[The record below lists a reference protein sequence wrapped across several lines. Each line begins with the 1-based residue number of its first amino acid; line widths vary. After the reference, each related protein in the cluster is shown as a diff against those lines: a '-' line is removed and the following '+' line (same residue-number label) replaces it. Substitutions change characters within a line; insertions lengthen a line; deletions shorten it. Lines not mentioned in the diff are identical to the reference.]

1 MRDRIPGPLWEAGRL
16 LVAWLCLSALVA
28 PFVFGV
34 FTLGFFSP
42 DPVAFLAQFVVAG
55 IVGAVATALF
65 ESREASVRR
74 LAVYTLAV
82 VGLSQLLSTVVS
94 VGLVAVVRAVGG
106 LPAALPTLVGDA
118 VALVLALALLVV
130 CYVLPYWL
138 VYGDGR
144 EHVEDVVP

>member
-16 LVAWLCLSALVA
+16 LVVWFCLSALVA

-34 FTLGFFSP
+34 FALGFFPP
-42 DPVAFLAQFVVAG
+42 DPMAFLAQFVVAG
-55 IVGAVATALF
+55 LVGAVVTALF
-65 ESREASVRR
+65 ESRGASVRR

-82 VGLSQLLSTVVS
+82 VGLSQLLSTVMS
-94 VGLVAVVRAVGG
+94 VGLVAVVRGVGG
-106 LPAALPTLVGDA
+106 LPTALPTLVGDA
-118 VALVLALALLVV
+118 VALVLALALLAV

-144 EHVEDVVP
+144 EHVKSVVA